1 MILMS
6 PLNVTISL
14 LHFLSHINRGWLFS
28 RVFRTSCPSR
38 MGCGCCPRCT
48 HWTASLWDPSR
59 STIIHGVL
67 WLSLSVIIC
76 EHFIFPIPNS
86 RRVKTILKSA
96 DYDMRR
102 KIENVVSTFTSR
114 DQDWEESWRV
124 CFWPSYNIDVFLWRS
139 SSSRWLMDMIWCR
152 YLTPSANHSGVG
164 PPIASPTLVRPMMY
178 FPTDGCFSAARRNHC
193 WYAIMINESSVV
205 PDDYMSLDG
214 IGGALVPLNDPGFL
228 RPGILFY
235 REGHSY
241 EAHLWP
247 HECHESYLKM
257 NRIFLLCM
265 AVGMSSNL

>member
-6 PLNVTISL
+6 PLSVTISL
-14 LHFLSHINRGWLFS
+14 LHFLSHINRGWPFS

-48 HWTASLWDPSR
+48 HWTASLWDRSR

-96 DYDMRR
+96 DYDM
-102 KIENVVSTFTSR
+102 KTENVVSTFTSR
-114 DQDWEESWRV
+114 DQDWEERV

-152 YLTPSANHSGVG
+152 YLTSDCVTNPCQ
-164 PPIASPTLVRPMMY
+164 
-178 FPTDGCFSAARRNHC
+178 TDDVLSNGWVFFSC
-193 WYAIMINESSVV
+193 
-205 PDDYMSLDG
+205 
-214 IGGALVPLNDPGFL
+214 
-228 RPGILFY
+228 
-235 REGHSY
+235 
-241 EAHLWP
+241 
-247 HECHESYLKM
+247 
-257 NRIFLLCM
+257 
-265 AVGMSSNL
+265 